1 MDTVVSVGLSH
12 QTALMRRMDV
22 LANNIANAST
32 TAFKA
37 GRVVFGDYLFTMQG
51 DAPASLRQVHMVL
64 DHGVVPDF
72 REGSIETTN
81 NPLDLAIQGS
91 GFLVVETE
99 GGERLYTRAGVLT
112 RNERGELVT
121 PSGARVLNDAD
132 RPIVID
138 ATDIN
143 IEITE
148 DGRIRSEMG
157 EIAQLKL
164 VDFADHQKLERHGER
179 LFSTDQPEL
188 PAPAGTRLIQGA
200 LEGSNVNAIEEITEM
215 INVLR
220 SYQSMERSLKSYSD
234 LRDRAVERLSRVQA

>member
-12 QTALMRRMDV
+12 QAALMRRMDV

-37 GRVVFGDYLFTMQG
+37 ERVVFGDYLFTMQG
-51 DAPASLRQVHMVL
+51 DAPTSLRQVHMVL
-64 DHGVVPDF
+64 DRGVVPDF

-81 NPLDLAIQGS
+81 NPLDLAIQGP
-91 GFLVVETE
+91 GFLVVETDS
-99 GGERLYTRAGVLT
+99 GERLYTRAGVLT
-112 RNERGELVT
+112 RNERGELTT
-121 PSGARVLNDAD
+121 PGGARVLDDAD
-132 RPIVID
+132 RPIVIED
-138 ATDIN
+138 TDVN

-148 DGRIRSEMG
+148 EGRIRSGAG
-157 EIAQLKL
+157 EIAKLKL
-164 VDFADHQKLERHGER
+164 VDFADHQSLERRGER
-179 LFSTDQPEL
+179 LFFTDQPER

-200 LEGSNVNAIEEITEM
+200 LEGSNVNAIEEITNM

-234 LRDRAVERLSRVQA
+234 MRDRAVERLSRVQA